1 MEHKKMDVRV
11 VKYLVLAAALV
22 LGILYF
28 EPILSFAGRLWG
40 IASPLVIGGV
50 IAYILNIIMKAL
62 ERMILPKTQ
71 KSDLIKLRRMICIIL
86 SLILI
91 AAMLSL
97 ILWLVIPELI
107 NAFGVIGQSIPV
119 MFEKLQTWAA
129 ENEELVPAVAAAIT
143 ELEIDWQSLGNNL
156 LEYLRSGLGGF
167 LGTTF
172 SIVGAVAGGVMNF
185 VIGLIF
191 AIYILASKEKL
202 AAQLKKVI
210 HAYAK
215 PDWIRKGKVVLT
227 TVNATFSSFIVGQF
241 TEAIVLG
248 SLCTIGML
256 ILRFPYAPM
265 IGAFI
270 GATALIPVVGAYLGA
285 FVGAFMILTVDPIK
299 AVFFLIFIVVLQ
311 QLEGNLIYPR
321 VVGSSIGLPGM
332 WVLAAV
338 TVGGGLMGVGG
349 MLLGVPTVATLYKL
363 LARDVNE
370 KNGLYERKEKPQKG
384 NKNQDKKQE
393 KIQKK
398 EQPKTENKLK
408 GQPQPKAENQQK
420 GQSQPKGQNLSDAQ
434 SLENP
439 TQQSLG
445 EKSESKQPSGGGKK
459 KKKRKK
465 GSMQNTT
472 KLIEE
477 VDRLLEQETPQPN
490 VDEMMQEIMNTRPS
504 RQRRNKA
511 DRKQGEDILAKY
523 AKEDKKEENI
533 SENK

>member
-50 IAYILNIIMKAL
+50 IAYILNIIMKVL

-71 KSDLIKLRRMICIIL
+71 KQGLIKLRRMICIVL

-91 AAMLSL
+91 AAVMTL

-107 NAFGVIGQSIPV
+107 SAFGVIGQSIPV

-156 LEYLRSGLGGF
+156 LEYLKSGLGGF

-210 HAYAK
+210 YAYVK
-215 PDWIRKGKVVLT
+215 PEWIRRGKVVLT
-227 TVNATFSSFIVGQF
+227 TANDTFSSFIVGQF

-285 FVGAFMILTVDPIK
+285 FVGAFMILTVDPVK

-311 QLEGNLIYPR
+311 QMEGNLIYPR

-370 KNGLYERKEKPQKG
+370 KNSLFERKKKPQKG
-384 NKNQDKKQE
+384 NKNQDRKLE

-398 EQPKTENKLK
+398 EQPK
-408 GQPQPKAENQQK
+408 GQSQPKAEN
-420 GQSQPKGQNLSDAQ
+420 PSDAQ
-434 SLENP
+434 PLENP

-445 EKSESKQPSGGGKK
+445 EKDDLQQPRSGGKK

-477 VDRLLEQETPQPN
+477 VDRLLEQETLKPN

-523 AKEDKKEENI
+523 AKEDKKEEII